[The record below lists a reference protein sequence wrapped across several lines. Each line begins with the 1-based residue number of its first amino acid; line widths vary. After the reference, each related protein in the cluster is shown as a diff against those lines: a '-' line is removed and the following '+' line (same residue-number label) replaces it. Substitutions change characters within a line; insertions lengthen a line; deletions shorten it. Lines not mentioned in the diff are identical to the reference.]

1 MGEEVVENV
10 LRRGGVEGWVP
21 LGEVGKAFMIVLLAM
36 MDRKNRKVAR
46 GLTDPL
52 IVRERHRKLL
62 AQCGSLVH
70 PALGCAWL

>member
-10 LRRGGVEGWVP
+10 LRRGGVEVWVP
-21 LGEVGKAFMIVLLAM
+21 LGEIGEAFMVILLVAM
-36 MDRKNRKVAR
+36 DHKIRRVAR

-52 IVRERHRKLL
+52 IVRERLRKLL
-62 AQCGSLVH
+62 ARCGSIVH